1 MREAQPTTLRKVTH
15 MNPQYEHIKRGITT
29 ETDLNNKVAH
39 YESVCNYFKARVAYW
54 ATRTAKAKATL
65 QEALK
70 NATTIAVETLAKAR
84 HTYETFLK
92 NLQEVETKVEEY
104 QEILKNLYQ
113 QYTKYTT
120 PCTVN

>member
-1 MREAQPTTLRKVTH
+1 
-15 MNPQYEHIKRGITT
+15 MNTQYEHIKRGITT
-29 ETDLNNKVAH
+29 EADLNSEVAH

-54 ATRTAKAKATL
+54 AIRTAKAKETL

-70 NATTIAVETLAKAR
+70 NATTIAVETRAKAR

-104 QEILKNLYQ
+104 QKILKSLYQ
-113 QYTKYTT
+113 QYSKYTT
-120 PCTVN
+120 PHTVN

>member
-1 MREAQPTTLRKVTH
+1 
-15 MNPQYEHIKRGITT
+15 MNTQYEHIKRGIAT
-29 ETDLNNKVAH
+29 ETDLNNEVAH

-54 ATRTAKAKATL
+54 ATRTAKAKETLQEAKETL

-70 NATTIAVETLAKAR
+70 NATAIAVENLAKAR

-104 QEILKNLYQ
+104 QKILKTLYQ

-120 PCTVN
+120 PYTVN

>member
-1 MREAQPTTLRKVTH
+1 
-15 MNPQYEHIKRGITT
+15 MNTQYEHIKRGIHT
-29 ETDLNNKVAH
+29 EADLNKEVAH

-65 QEALK
+65 QEARK
-70 NATTIAVETLAKAR
+70 NATAIAVETLAKAR
-84 HTYETFLK
+84 HTYETYLEH
-92 NLQEVETKVEEY
+92 LQEVENKVEYY
-104 QEILKNLYQ
+104 QNILKNLYQ